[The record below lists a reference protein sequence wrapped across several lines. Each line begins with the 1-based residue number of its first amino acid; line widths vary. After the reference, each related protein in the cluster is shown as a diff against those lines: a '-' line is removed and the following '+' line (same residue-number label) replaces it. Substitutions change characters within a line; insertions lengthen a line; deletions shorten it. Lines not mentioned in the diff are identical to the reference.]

1 MTIQEIQLQIY
12 SVGSVAFLKQ
22 VDDALVQVGKHDP
35 LSADLAEQLAE
46 LILWQEDFSHS
57 A

>member
-1 MTIQEIQLQIY
+1 MTTQEIQLQIY
-12 SVGSVAFLKQ
+12 SVGSVEFLKQ
-22 VDDALVQVGKHDP
+22 VHDALVQLGKSDP
-35 LSADLAEQLAE
+35 LSADLAEQLEE